1 MRPAAAVFAAISIAA
16 CRHPTAD
23 VRVADDATPAPATPP
38 STVPST
44 AASSSATPSTD
55 PPPATFASTSLSA
68 KTSDK
73 PYCYVI
79 APGGEFPGNFLSAH
93 DLSTSFVDGDD
104 LLALVNRAPT
114 GALPPDYAPSDLVQ
128 VFSGQPAS
136 AHACET
142 RVGPCMRKDAAAA
155 MRELL
160 SAMSKKGLTG
170 EILSA
175 FRSYD
180 GQCATFEQWAKKE
193 GSEFCGAVNQSALA
207 GHSQHQLGT
216 TVDLFTN
223 DWIKDGKDQSTGT
236 FRNGF
241 GCTYGGKW
249 IAEHAWEHGFVVPY
263 PLHPDDRQSIDA
275 CLQRWDWPVPAN
287 PKTGYKQEPW
297 HIRFVGIG
305 NAKAFHEAW
314 LASGPG
320 APDEITLEQWLRAK
334 QARAGDAE
342 LPVCDGCQCEAC
354 ATLNAGEKKAH
365 PCGDDALWIDEHGQ
379 PMAGEGEPTI
389 LDVRF
394 GTARKE
400 GTVVEVRVSVPPH
413 TLTQPP
419 VISSSAPP
427 YADGTTFDG
436 YVPMRKTGPHRYDDL
451 PHTWRLAVEPAGD
464 AGGTRWP
471 WRSSLAHT
479 ALGRTYNR
487 ANLVLPA
494 IRGEAWF
501 SMTIATDAKGFRVTL
516 LRDGEEH
523 GTRELGR

>member
-1 MRPAAAVFAAISIAA
+1 MR
-16 CRHPTAD
+16 
-23 VRVADDATPAPATPP
+23 
-38 STVPST
+38 
-44 AASSSATPSTD
+44 
-55 PPPATFASTSLSA
+55 
-68 KTSDK
+68 
-73 PYCYVI
+73 
-79 APGGEFPGNFLSAH
+79 G
-93 DLSTSFVDGDD
+93 
-104 LLALVNRAPT
+104 LLA
-114 GALPPDYAPSDLVQ
+114 
-128 VFSGQPAS
+128 
-136 AHACET
+136 
-142 RVGPCMRKDAAAA
+142 A
-155 MRELL
+155 MG
-160 SAMSKKGLTG
+160 KKGMTG

-263 PLHPDDRQSIDA
+263 PLHPDDRQAIDA

-297 HIRFVGIG
+297 HIRFVGIE
-305 NAKAFHEAW
+305 NAKAFRDAW
-314 LASGPG
+314 LVSGPG
-320 APDEITLEQWLRAK
+320 TPDEITLEQWLRAK
-334 QARAGDAE
+334 QGRAGDAE

-365 PCGDDALWIDEHGQ
+365 PCGDDALWIDEHGD
-379 PMAGEGEPTI
+379 PIAGDGEPTI
-389 LDVRF
+389 VDARF
-394 GTARKE
+394 GAPRKE
-400 GTVVEVRVSVPPH
+400 GVVVEVKVALPPH

-419 VISSSAPP
+419 IVSAGAPP
-427 YADGTTFDG
+427 YADGTTFEA
-436 YVPMRKTGPHRYDDL
+436 YVPSRKTAAHRYDDL
-451 PHTWRLAVEPAGD
+451 PRAWRLAVEPAGD
-464 AGGTRWP
+464 AGASRWP

-494 IRGEAWF
+494 ARGEAWF
-501 SMTIATDAKGFRVTL
+501 SMTIATEAKTLRVTL
-516 LRDGEEH
+516 LRDGVEH
-523 GTRELGR
+523 GTRELTR

>member
-1 MRPAAAVFAAISIAA
+1 MRGAAAVCAAISIAA
-16 CRHPTAD
+16 CHRPTGSD
-23 VRVADDATPAPATPP
+23 P
-38 STVPST
+38 STST
-44 AASSSATPSTD
+44 TSTTAT
-55 PPPATFASTSLSA
+55 ATTSTSTSTSTTATATSLTA
-68 KTSDK
+68 KSSEK

-79 APGGEFPGNFLSAH
+79 APGGEFPGNFLSVR

-104 LLALVNRAPT
+104 LLAIIIVACAATLYVHGM
-114 GALPPDYAPSDLVQ
+114 GAIQ
-128 VFSGQPAS
+128 WAS
-136 AHACET
+136 
-142 RVGPCMRKDAAAA
+142 DAAEA
-155 MRELL
+155 MRSLL
-160 SAMSKKGLTG
+160 AAMSKKGMTG

-216 TVDLFTN
+216 TADLFTN
-223 DWIKDGKDQSTGT
+223 DWIKDGKDDGTGT

-263 PLHPDDRQSIDA
+263 PLHPDDRQSIDP

-297 HIRFVGIG
+297 HIRFVGID
-305 NAKAFHEAW
+305 NAKAFHDAW

-320 APDEITLEQWLRAK
+320 TPDEITLEQWLRVK
-334 QARAGDAE
+334 QGRPGDAE

-354 ATLNAGEKKAH
+354 ATLNAGEKKAR
-365 PCGDDALWIDEHGQ
+365 PCGDDALWVDEHGD
-379 PMAGEGEPTI
+379 PIAGEGEPSI
-389 LDVRF
+389 VDARF
-394 GTARKE
+394 GAPRKE
-400 GTVVEVRVSVPPH
+400 GAVVEVKVTVPPH

-419 VISSSAPP
+419 ILSASAPP
-427 YADGTTFDG
+427 YADGTTFEA
-436 YVPMRKTGPHRYDDL
+436 YVPSRKTGAHRYEDL
-451 PHTWRLAVEPAGD
+451 PHTWRLAIEPAGD
-464 AGGTRWP
+464 AGPSRWP

-494 IRGEAWF
+494 VHGDAWF
-501 SMTIATDAKGFRVTL
+501 SMTIATDAKTLRVTL
-516 LRDGEEH
+516 LRDGIEH
-523 GTRELGR
+523 GTRELTR